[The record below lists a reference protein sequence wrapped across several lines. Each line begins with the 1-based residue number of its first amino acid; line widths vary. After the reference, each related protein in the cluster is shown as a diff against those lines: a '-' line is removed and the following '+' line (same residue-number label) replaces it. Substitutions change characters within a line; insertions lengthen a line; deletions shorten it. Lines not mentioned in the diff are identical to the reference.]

1 MNLCHQFIS
10 SNGGKGMKYLRF
22 FFLFVAIV
30 GLMACAKPP
39 QAEIDA
45 VNAALDEAKNAEAEI
60 YAPDSLKAAQD
71 AISAMQ
77 AELDVQN
84 GKFALFRSYEKAK
97 ELANAAKDAA
107 VKAKDDAAANKEQVK
122 SEAETLMN
130 EVQTALTEANDL
142 MKKAPKGKGSQAD
155 LAALQADLDTVQ
167 PMIDE
172 AKASFDGGK
181 FMDAKTKLEEAK
193 AKVSSVKDA
202 ITNAIEMA
210 KGKKK

>member
-1 MNLCHQFIS
+1 MNLCHHNIS

-22 FFLFVAIV
+22 LFLSVVIV
-30 GLMACAKPP
+30 GLLACAKPP

-45 VNAALDEAKNAEAEI
+45 ANAALDEAKNAEAEI
-60 YAPDSLKAAQD
+60 YALDSLKAAQN
-71 AISAMQ
+71 ALAEMQ

-107 VKAKDDAAANKEQVK
+107 VKAKDDAAAKKEQVK
-122 SEAETLMN
+122 AEAETLMG
-130 EVQTALTEANDL
+130 EVQTALTEARDL

-155 LAALQADLDTVQ
+155 LAALQADLDAVQ
-167 PMIDE
+167 PMMDE

-193 AKVSSVKDA
+193 AKVNAVKDA
-202 ITNAIEMA
+202 INNAIEMA